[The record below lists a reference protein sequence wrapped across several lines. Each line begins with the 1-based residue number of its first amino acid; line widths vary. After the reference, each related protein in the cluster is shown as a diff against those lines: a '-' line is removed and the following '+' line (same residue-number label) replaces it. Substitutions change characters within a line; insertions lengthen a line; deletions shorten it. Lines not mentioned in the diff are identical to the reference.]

1 MLQLDKGRKKKG
13 IPALCFSFIKK
24 CENLP
29 RDPRIRAL
37 AFHWLKLCPWLP
49 LVIRQ
54 SGTAGSSSGLRCV
67 AAVNRIRIL
76 MIRKKVWEIN
86 VGWILPYGFCHIS
99 LWRYN
104 TLVFFFFFLWL
115 LFCISLTNGRSPRF
129 KWFKRFKYRRLKWL
143 TWSQK
148 IIKQLDGESDNYSSL
163 THNSSTC

>member
-37 AFHWLKLCPWLP
+37 GFHWLKLCPWLP

-99 LWRYN
+99 L
-104 TLVFFFFFLWL
+104 
-115 LFCISLTNGRSPRF
+115 
-129 KWFKRFKYRRLKWL
+129 
-143 TWSQK
+143 
-148 IIKQLDGESDNYSSL
+148 
-163 THNSSTC
+163 

>member
-29 RDPRIRAL
+29 RGPRRRAL
-37 AFHWLKLCPWLP
+37 AFHWLKLCPVAALGHK
-49 LVIRQ
+49 Q
-54 SGTAGSSSGLRCV
+54 SGTASSSSGLRCV

-86 VGWILPYGFCHIS
+86 VGWILPYGFCRIR
-99 LWRYN
+99 LWRYK
-104 TLVFFFFFLWL
+104 TLGFFFSSYD
-115 LFCISLTNGRSPRF
+115 LFCISLTNGRNPRF
-129 KWFKRFKYRRLKWL
+129 KWFKRFKYRRLKGP

-148 IIKQLDGESDNYSSL
+148 VTKQLDGESDNYSSL
-163 THNSSTC
+163 THNNNTC